1 MDLSHFLAW
10 QAGAY
15 SRYSTGEGP
24 PIKAGQPE
32 PSSHLATTC
41 ENHHINEEQNVL
53 ISGTREKSAVGDS
66 AEQAGSLLFQLCQYF
81 TRRGD
86 FNGRKDFT
94 IGLISFTPKDFPIRL
109 IFSSSKDFPIRL
121 IFSTRKDFPIRLIF
135 SSRKDF
141 PIRLIFIGRK
151 YL

>member
-1 MDLSHFLAW
+1 M
-10 QAGAY
+10 
-15 SRYSTGEGP
+15 GEGP

-32 PSSHLATTC
+32 PSSHLTTTC
-41 ENHHINEEQNVL
+41 ENHHINKEQNVL

-66 AEQAGSLLFQLCQYF
+66 AEHKEGSLLFQLRQYF

-86 FNGRKDFT
+86 FNCRKDFT
-94 IGLISFTPKDFPIRL
+94 IGLISFTCKDFPIRL
-109 IFSSSKDFPIRL
+109 IFSGSKDFPIRL
-121 IFSTRKDFPIRLIF
+121 IFSTSKDFPIRLIF

-141 PIRLIFIGRK
+141 PIRLIFTGRK